1 MYFTSETGFLIFS
14 RDALFGKKIIAMHL
28 LSDLETQFRTVQ
40 SDGNNKNDTT
50 IVVTNRDFIYE
61 LKEYIKH
68 FLHSL
73 HDKIYS
79 YHEKS
84 CNLYGVIYIIICT
97 LKFNYRHVL
106 GGGGI

>member
-1 MYFTSETGFLIFS
+1 MPFL
-14 RDALFGKKIIAMHL
+14 GKKNHCDAAAVRL
-28 LSDLETQFRTVQ
+28 LSNVEYLQLETRLRNVL

-68 FLHSL
+68 LLHSL

-79 YHEKS
+79 
-84 CNLYGVIYIIICT
+84 
-97 LKFNYRHVL
+97 
-106 GGGGI
+106 